1 MGIEMVILLF
11 RLEKEGVIVYRIVKK
26 EILAPTIIKYVI
38 EAPYVAQKRKAGNFV
53 IIRVDEM
60 GERIPLTLVD
70 SNLKDGTVTLIVQAI
85 GKTTKTLAL
94 KNSGDYIADLVGPL
108 GNPTPIETG
117 KTIACIGGGVGTA
130 ELFPITKALKE
141 AGNTIYTIVGA
152 RSKELV
158 ILEKEMEQ
166 VSDKFYITTDD
177 GSYKRKGFVTDQLK
191 ELLDANLGIN
201 MVYAIGPL
209 PMMKA
214 VSNLTKPYKVRTVV
228 SLNAVMVDGTGMC
241 GGCRVSVNGKMKFA
255 CVDGPEFDGHEVDF
269 DEMLLRNRSYVD
281 KEKISLDR
289 FNENPHVCKREG
301 MA

>member
-1 MGIEMVILLF
+1 
-11 RLEKEGVIVYRIVKK
+11 VYRIIQK
-26 EILAPTIIKYVI
+26 EILAPTITKYVI
-38 EAPYVAQKRKAGNFV
+38 EAPYVARKRKAGNFV
-53 IIRVDEM
+53 IIRVEET

-70 SNLKDGTVTLIVQAI
+70 SNIKEGTVTLIVQAI
-85 GKTTKTLAL
+85 GKTTKALAL
-94 KNSGDYIADLVGPL
+94 KNVGDYILDLMGPL

-130 ELFPITKALKE
+130 ELYPITKALKE

-158 ILEKEMEQ
+158 ILEKEMQQ
-166 VSDKFYITTDD
+166 VSDAFYITTDD

-191 ELLDANLGIN
+191 ELLDAKLGIN
-201 MVYAIGPL
+201 LVYAIGPL

-214 VSNLTKPYKVRTVV
+214 VSNLTRPYNVRTMV

-241 GGCRVSVNGKMKFA
+241 GGCRVSINGKMKFA
-255 CVDGPEFDGHEVDF
+255 CVDGPEFEGHEVDF
-269 DEMLLRNRSYVD
+269 DEMLLRNRSYAEM
-281 KEKISLDR
+281 EKISVDR
-289 FNENPHVCKREG
+289 FTEEPHVCKREG